1 MRQQKSKSVP
11 NTPKK
16 ISPSVPPTTTSN
28 VYASQSP
35 SFVSTIVQGFGFGAG
50 SSVARNMVDRAF
62 QPTEVAPT
70 TTPTTTPTAKQDC
83 QFLWESY
90 TSCLNTNVD
99 SCKIYYEDFA
109 KCMKK
114 EASV

>member
-1 MRQQKSKSVP
+1 MRQQKSKTVS

-16 ISPSVPPTTTSN
+16 MSSGVPPTTTSN

-62 QPTEVAPT
+62 QPTEAPT
-70 TTPTTTPTAKQDC
+70 TTPATTPTAKTDC

-90 TSCLNTNVD
+90 TSCLNTNAD
-99 SCKIYYEDFA
+99 SCKIYYEDLE
-109 KCMKK
+109 KCLKK
-114 EASV
+114 RS

>member
-1 MRQQKSKSVP
+1 MRQQKSK

-16 ISPSVPPTTTSN
+16 ISPSVPPKTASN

-62 QPTEVAPT
+62 QPTEAPT
-70 TTPTTTPTAKQDC
+70 TTPATTPTAKPDC

-90 TSCLNTNVD
+90 TSCLNTNAD

-109 KCMKK
+109 KCLKK
-114 EASV
+114 EAESKF